1 MKITT
6 LVKRA
11 LKKGFKSKPAKGYK
25 YLKDIPIGSLFETG
39 SGTRGIL
46 LDSNVNARVV
56 ITETTIRENPESY
69 LGKKIIANNTEVKEI
84 K

>member
-1 MKITT
+1 MALASLTLEYHMKITT
-6 LVKRA
+6 LAKRA
-11 LKKGFKSKPAKGYK
+11 LRTTNLGA
-25 YLKDIPIGSLFETG
+25 LFETG

-69 LGKKIIANNTEVKEI
+69 LGKRIIANNTEVKEI